1 MKNDDEK
8 LSEQSENKDNFA
20 LADEENSAKN
30 ADINIAVE
38 ENGAQKGSDESK
50 KDQKTDAQS
59 CTKFKNP
66 EELFKAYRELEK
78 EFTRRSQRL
87 AQLENVGEIKDRSED
102 EWKQKVEEFFN
113 QTPAAKPFA
122 KDIAKELIAHP
133 ELKSRD
139 GCLDTALTRVLV
151 EKYRSPEQ
159 LLLDGEFL
167 NKYVL
172 SSPAV
177 KKAVV
182 ESYLRDLEAGI
193 PPVVLCDGG
202 EINIAPSSKPKTVS
216 EAGALFYKQQ
226 K

>member
-1 MKNDDEK
+1 MKNDDTK
-8 LSEQSENKDNFA
+8 LSEQSENKHKFA
-20 LADEENSAKN
+20 PTDGENSAKN
-30 ADINIAVE
+30 ADINHAAE
-38 ENGAQKGSDESK
+38 ENGALKGGNENE
-50 KDQKTDAQS
+50 QKTDAQS
-59 CTKFKNP
+59 CFKFKNP
-66 EELFKAYRELEK
+66 EELLKAYRELEK

-87 AQLENVGEIKDRSED
+87 AQLENGGEIKERSEE

-113 QTPAAKPFA
+113 KTPTAKPFA

-172 SSPAV
+172 SSPTV

-202 EINIAPSSKPKTVS
+202 EINIAHSSKPKTVS